1 VSGGERFTLER
12 ALAVIEGDTELLEQL
27 VILGLCERRDDGFS
41 VEEVELMRVAR
52 VLVREL
58 EVNWPGVEIILH
70 MRDELLA
77 TQRQVAELLEL
88 LRARERSGNDD

>member
-1 VSGGERFTLER
+1 MSGGERFTVER
-12 ALAVIEGDTELLEQL
+12 ALAVIEGDAELIEQL
-27 VILGLCERRDDGFS
+27 VALGLCERRDDGFS

-58 EVNWPGVEIILH
+58 DVNWPGVEVILR

-77 TQRQVAELLEL
+77 TQRQVAELLDL
-88 LRARERSGNDD
+88 LRARERSGHGS

>member
-1 VSGGERFTLER
+1 VNETRFTVER

-27 VILGLCERRDDGFS
+27 VVLGLCERRDEGYS

-58 EVNWPGVEIILH
+58 DVNWPGVEVILR
-70 MRDELLA
+70 MRDELMA
-77 TQRQVAELLEL
+77 TQRQMADLLEL
-88 LRARERSGNDD
+88 LQSRKRSGNAG

>member
-1 VSGGERFTLER
+1 MNETRFTVER

-27 VILGLCERRDDGFS
+27 VVLGLCERRDEGYS

-58 EVNWPGVEIILH
+58 DVNWPGVEVILR
-70 MRDELLA
+70 MRDELMA
-77 TQRQVAELLEL
+77 TQRQMADLLEL
-88 LRARERSGNDD
+88 LQSRKRSGNAG